1 MFNEIRRKDRQI
13 TNEEIEVILIN
24 GEYGFISTISG
35 NGYPYVVPIS
45 YVYYDN
51 HIYFH
56 CATEGEKLNNIR
68 QNNKVSF
75 CVVTDTQ
82 VLPEKFSTN
91 YKSVVAFGE
100 ASEVEDDLKGDILFE
115 ILNKYSPQFLVEGKK
130 YIEGFKNKTKV
141 IKIDIQHVAGKGRK

>member
-24 GEYGFISTISG
+24 GEYGFLSTISG

-51 HIYFH
+51 SIYFH

-100 ASEVEDDLKGDILFE
+100 ASEVENDLKGDILFE

>member
-1 MFNEIRRKDRQI
+1 MFKEIRRKDRQI

-24 GEYGFISTISG
+24 GEYGFLSTISG

-45 YVYYDN
+45 YVYCDN
-51 HIYFH
+51 SIYFH

-100 ASEVEDDLKGDILFE
+100 ASEVEDDLKGDILLE

-130 YIEGFKNKTKV
+130 YIEGFKNKTRV